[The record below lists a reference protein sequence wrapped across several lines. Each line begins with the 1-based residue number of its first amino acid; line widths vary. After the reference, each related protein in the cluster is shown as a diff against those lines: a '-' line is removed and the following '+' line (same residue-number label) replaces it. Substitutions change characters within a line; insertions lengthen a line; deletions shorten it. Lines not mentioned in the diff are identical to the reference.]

1 MQQIPGLSVIFLQ
14 ARENVM
20 ASKGMGNDNGRR
32 NAARVQRIPPQHL
45 GLPQDTGKK
54 PQPVEKE
61 PRAEEHKEPLQ
72 KGPAGIPKH

>member
-1 MQQIPGLSVIFLQ
+1 
-14 ARENVM
+14 M
-20 ASKGMGNDNGRR
+20 ANKGMGNNNGRR
-32 NAARVQRIPPQHL
+32 NAARMQRIPPQHL

-61 PRAEEHKEPLQ
+61 PRVEQKELLK

>member
-1 MQQIPGLSVIFLQ
+1 
-14 ARENVM
+14 M
-20 ASKGMGNDNGRR
+20 ANKGMGNDNGRR

-61 PRAEEHKEPLQ
+61 PRVEQKEPLK

>member
-1 MQQIPGLSVIFLQ
+1 
-14 ARENVM
+14 M
-20 ASKGMGNDNGRR
+20 ASKGMGNDSGRR

-61 PRAEEHKEPLQ
+61 PRAKEHKEPFK